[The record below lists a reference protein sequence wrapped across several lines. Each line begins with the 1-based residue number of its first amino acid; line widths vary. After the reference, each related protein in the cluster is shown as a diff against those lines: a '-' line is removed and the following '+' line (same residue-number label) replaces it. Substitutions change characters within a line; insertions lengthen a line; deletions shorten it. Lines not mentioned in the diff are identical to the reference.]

1 MSSPFLIPSLMFL
14 WTCNIGY
21 HNEGSKIVKI
31 FEYNRSFHYDDTTHH
46 FVTDAFSSCLYHRYT
61 IPKIQTTSLFVKYK
75 HIRNKSK
82 MCLTRITPTYQIELL
97 IPLCLYRYSSLYH
110 MIYIWYEVLITSE
123 VQLNHLHNSYIDHFN

>member
-1 MSSPFLIPSLMFL
+1 MSSPFLIPSLMFS

-97 IPLCLYRYSSLYH
+97 IPLSRCIMASFGFMKGEGYRHDNVVDAVPTSSPKLPP
-110 MIYIWYEVLITSE
+110 
-123 VQLNHLHNSYIDHFN
+123 